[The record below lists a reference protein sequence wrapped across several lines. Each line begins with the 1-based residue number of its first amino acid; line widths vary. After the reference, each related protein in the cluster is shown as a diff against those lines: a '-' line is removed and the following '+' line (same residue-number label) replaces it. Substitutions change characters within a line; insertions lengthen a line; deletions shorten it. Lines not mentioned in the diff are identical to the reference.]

1 MKASSASALIIIV
14 LSGMLLAACG
24 SVPQKEP
31 SLGPTPAG
39 LSAQTPAATAA
50 PVVKTPGAPFWQPA
64 PPPGGRQ
71 VVIDSDMASDDWM
84 AILYLLNRRDVQV
97 KAITVSGTGEAHCE
111 PGVRHV
117 LGLLALAGYSSIPV
131 ACGRTTPLQGNHAF
145 PDAWR
150 QGVDSLFGLS
160 LPSMDV
166 PAGSSNA
173 VEVLTAAIQSS
184 PQRVDVLILGPLTT
198 LAEVV
203 QKTPA
208 LLNNLGTVYVMG
220 GAVDVPGNVKS
231 SGSGIDNDA
240 AEWNIYIDPHAANV
254 VLKSG
259 APVTLV
265 PLDAT
270 NDVPVT
276 EEFYN
281 KVKGDHAA
289 PEANFVYDL
298 YTANNW
304 FYQSGTLYFWDQST
318 AAVLTDESLATY
330 DYRTLCVVE
339 DEGPT
344 SGQTKTSA
352 GCPQVRVASALDRGR
367 FEQMFLD
374 GLNGR

>member
-1 MKASSASALIIIV
+1 MHTSRYTIWIV
-14 LSGMLLAACG
+14 IVVLGTLLAACG
-24 SVPQKEP
+24 GAPATEP
-31 SLGPTPAG
+31 SLGLTPAVLFG
-39 LSAQTPAATAA
+39 QTPATAAA

-64 PPPGGRQ
+64 PPSGGRQ
-71 VVIDSDMASDDWM
+71 VVIDSDMAADDWM

-111 PGVRHV
+111 PGVRNV

-160 LPSMDV
+160 LPGTDV
-166 PAGSSNA
+166 AAGASNA
-173 VEVLTAAIQSS
+173 VDVLTAAIQSS
-184 PQRVDVLILGPLTT
+184 PQRIDVLTLGPLTT

-254 VLKSG
+254 LLRSG
-259 APVTLV
+259 APVMLV

-281 KVKGDHAA
+281 RVKGDHAA

-318 AAVLTDESLATY
+318 AAVLTDESLATF

-339 DEGPT
+339 DEGRT
-344 SGQTKTSA
+344 SGQTRTSA
-352 GCPQVRVASALDRGR
+352 GCPQVRVASSLDRGR

-374 GLNGR
+374 ALNGR